1 MCNFD
6 VMHVYAIYRLVWVI
20 VFNTTFN
27 NISVTFLLGMLYTI
41 AIQFYVKY
49 YSYTTSLL
57 YYTRYP
63 VLVKE
68 VTDNIYCISFRT
80 QCPFD
85 QYIRRVVKHI
95 TCAISMS
102 SRIEEV
108 KDCIHITLICG
119 SLSIVWHIPDYI
131 EMQCC
136 ELD

>member
-1 MCNFD
+1 
-6 VMHVYAIYRLVWVI
+6 
-20 VFNTTFN
+20 
-27 NISVTFLLGMLYTI
+27 MLYTI

-80 QCPFD
+80 QCPLD

-136 ELD
+136 ELDIPNKNVTEILLKVVLNTITQTNLYIT

>member
-1 MCNFD
+1 MS
-6 VMHVYAIYRLVWVI
+6 RLYQWMLIIECVI
-20 VFNTTFN
+20 SMLCMSMLYTGWSGLQCLT
-27 NISVTFLLGMLYTI
+27 SFLLGMLYTK

-49 YSYTTSLL
+49 YSYTMSLL

-68 VTDNIYCISFRT
+68 ATDNIYCISFRT

-85 QYIRRVVKHI
+85 RYIRRVVKHI

-108 KDCIHITLICG
+108 NNCIHITLICG
-119 SLSIVWHIPDYI
+119 SFSIVWHIPP
-131 EMQCC
+131 M
-136 ELD
+136 L